1 MPRIARVV
9 VPGLAYHVT
18 HRGNRRNNVFFEPR
32 DRLVYKTWL
41 SEYAA
46 RYDLEVWAYC
56 LMNNHVHLLVVG
68 HQPDSLSLTI
78 GRTHG
83 RYAQLQNRG
92 HDWSGH
98 FWANRFYSTPLDNRH
113 LLAAVK
119 YIELNPVRAGFV
131 ERVEEYEWSSARSH
145 ALGVEDTL
153 LSSFRPFPSMVGD
166 WSRFLASGLEQET
179 LQKLRENTSTGR
191 PTGSE
196 AFIAVLEARLGR
208 TLACQRRGPKPREQL
223 SQEGEDDR
231 AKG

>member
-1 MPRIARVV
+1 MTT
-9 VPGLAYHVT
+9 AYRLDCQRSLHNAT
-18 HRGNRRNNVFFEPR
+18 HRPSRRSRSGLSR
-32 DRLVYKTWL
+32 DTPGKSTQQCLLRAERPACVQ
-41 SEYAA
+41 
-46 RYDLEVWAYC
+46 DLAVRKR
-56 LMNNHVHLLVVG
+56 
-68 HQPDSLSLTI
+68 SSLTI